1 MDNYTAMG
9 IAEGFI
15 ESQNENQIIE
25 AWQHLVDTGIV
36 WTLQGWYGRNATRLI
51 ENGVIRPGPK
61 ASKKIKNQK
70 KQIIFLTYIEN

>member
-70 KQIIFLTYIEN
+70 K

>member
-15 ESQNENQIIE
+15 ESQNENQVIE

-36 WTLQGWYGRNATRLI
+36 WSLQGWYGRNAARLI
-51 ENGVIRPGPK
+51 ENGVIRLGPK
-61 ASKKIKNQK
+61 TRNKAKNQK
-70 KQIIFLTYIEN
+70 K

>member
-15 ESQNENQIIE
+15 ESQNENQVIE

-36 WTLQGWYGRNATRLI
+36 WSLQGWYGRNAARLI
-51 ENGVIRPGPK
+51 ENGVIRSGPRTRNK
-61 ASKKIKNQK
+61 AKNQK
-70 KQIIFLTYIEN
+70 KQTIFLTYTEN

>member
-1 MDNYTAMG
+1 MEEKRMDNYTAMG

-70 KQIIFLTYIEN
+70 K

>member
-15 ESQNENQIIE
+15 ESQNENQVIE

-36 WTLQGWYGRNATRLI
+36 WSLQGWYGRNAARLI
-51 ENGVIRPGPK
+51 ENGVIRSGPRTRNK
-61 ASKKIKNQK
+61 AKNQK
-70 KQIIFLTYIEN
+70 K